1 MLFVVFFCN
10 IYDYIH
16 TLFML
21 CSVSTLTAPTF
32 VFFHCVLFLLNI
44 LALTLSC
51 FHGAL
56 CIGKYPNLARLL
68 SSSRI
73 TLDSRSLKGH
83 LNVNDIVKCAALG
96 KKNVHAFSSAIYHGD
111 FTNGL

>member
-1 MLFVVFFCN
+1 MRVSVCSLSCI
-10 IYDYIH
+10 IYMIIYIH
-16 TLFML
+16 YFML

-56 CIGKYPNLARLL
+56 HR
-68 SSSRI
+68 
-73 TLDSRSLKGH
+73 
-83 LNVNDIVKCAALG
+83 
-96 KKNVHAFSSAIYHGD
+96 
-111 FTNGL
+111 